1 MLTDKKVIIFDMDGT
16 LIDSVGIWN
25 DVDRALVEKLGG
37 DPADTDIQARR
48 DDAMRRH
55 HTAENPYLEYCAEL
69 GEIYDSPLSPEEIF
83 KTRYGI
89 AQHFLKEVMD
99 YKPDA
104 DVFIKELKSRGY
116 TLAIASTTRRNNLD
130 IYRTQNENFLKKAPI
145 DEYFSVVYAREDAV
159 KTKPDPEIYLKVM
172 NTLKVSPEE
181 CLIFED
187 SLIGLEAAKASGA
200 QTAVIYDR
208 YSDADREALNAM
220 ADYTFDTYAEALAT
234 ISK

>member
-1 MLTDKKVIIFDMDGT
+1 MLTNKKVIIFDMDGT

-25 DVDRALVEKLGG
+25 DVDRALIEKLGG
-37 DPADTDIQARR
+37 DPAASDIQARR
-48 DDAMRRH
+48 DDAMRRY

-69 GEIYDSPLSPEEIF
+69 GKIYNSPFSAKEIF

-89 AQHFLKEVMD
+89 AQHYLKEVMD

-104 DVFIKELKSRGY
+104 DTFIKELKSRGY
-116 TLAIASTTRRNNLD
+116 TLAIASTTRRNNLN
-130 IYRTQNENFLKKAPI
+130 IYRTINENFLKKAPI
-145 DEYFSVVYAREDAV
+145 DTYFSPVYAREDAV

-172 NTLKVSPEE
+172 ETLGVSAEE

-187 SLIGLEAAKASGA
+187 SLIGLESAKATGA
-200 QTAVIYDR
+200 QTVIMYDR
-208 YSDADREALNAM
+208 YSDDDREQLNAM
-220 ADYTFDTYAEALAT
+220 ADYTFASYAEALAT

>member
-1 MLTDKKVIIFDMDGT
+1 MLTNKKVIIFDMDGT

-25 DVDRALVEKLGG
+25 DVDRALIEKLGG
-37 DPADTDIQARR
+37 DPADSDIQTSR
-48 DDAMRRH
+48 DEAMRRH
-55 HTAENPYLEYCAEL
+55 HTAENLYLEYCAEL
-69 GEIYDSPLSPEEIF
+69 GKIYDSPLSAEEIF

-89 AQHFLKEVMD
+89 ARHYLKEVMD

-104 DVFIKELKSRGY
+104 DTFIKELKSRGY

-130 IYRTQNENFLKKAPI
+130 IYRTVNENFLKKAPI
-145 DEYFSVVYAREDAV
+145 DTYFSVVYAREDAV

-172 NTLKVSPEE
+172 ETLGVSAEE

-187 SLIGLEAAKASGA
+187 SLIGLEAAKAAGV
-200 QTAVIYDR
+200 QTVIMYDH
-208 YSDADREALNAM
+208 YSDDDREKLNAM
-220 ADYTFDTYAEALAT
+220 ADYTFATYAEALAA